1 MKSKIHIYSFP
12 VRINVRTFFMSKFND
27 FAGKWQNKIDDF
39 AEKPRNKID
48 DFAGKRRNKFND
60 FAVKIHGMLFFRPFA
75 AYI

>member
-1 MKSKIHIYSFP
+1 
-12 VRINVRTFFMSKFND
+12 MSKFND

-48 DFAGKRRNKFND
+48 DFA
-60 FAVKIHGMLFFRPFA
+60 VKTHGMLFFRPFT

>member
-39 AEKPRNKID
+39 AEKPRNKFD
-48 DFAGKRRNKFND
+48 DFAEKR
-60 FAVKIHGMLFFRPFA
+60 
-75 AYI
+75 